1 MENIMTRD
9 EMINELKVGVMQVTF
24 TKKNGDTRI
33 MNCTLMDEYIPQE
46 QRSTTNES
54 TKENATNIPVFDVD
68 AKGWRS
74 FIVDNVQDIVP
85 QYLLEM

>member
-1 MENIMTRD
+1 MTRD